1 MNFAYADEDAVNEK
15 ISKVACNLYGAK
27 MITFSP
33 TAKKKLAM
41 IEELGYTPC
50 PMCIAKTQ
58 YSFSTNQKLINVPTN
73 FDFHVQDI
81 VINAGA
87 EMLVVISGEI
97 MRMPGLPKQ
106 PQALHIDIVNGEI
119 EGLS

>member
-1 MNFAYADEDAVNEK
+1 MYTYYSK
-15 ISKVACNLYGAK
+15 IETICKEIYGADGVDF
-27 MITFSP
+27 TT
-33 TAKKKLAM
+33 TAKNQIAAINKNGWSNLP
-41 IEELGYTPC
+41 I
-50 PMCIAKTQ
+50 CIAKTQ
-58 YSFSTNQKLINVPTN
+58 YSFSTNAKLINAPSG

-97 MRMPGLPKQ
+97 MRMPGLPAK
-106 PQALHIDIVNGEI
+106 PQALYIDIVNGEI